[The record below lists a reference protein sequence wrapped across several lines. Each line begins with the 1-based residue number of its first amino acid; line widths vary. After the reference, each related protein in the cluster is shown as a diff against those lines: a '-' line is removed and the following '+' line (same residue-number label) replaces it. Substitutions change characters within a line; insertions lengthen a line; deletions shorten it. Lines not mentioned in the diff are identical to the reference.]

1 MTLGEVT
8 KEVLWIKNMISELHL
23 EVPLPVTIHE
33 DNNGCLNLSK
43 NPVHHSRDKHIDIR
57 HHFLEIIMCSVHVS
71 FLDLFRVSA

>member
-8 KEVLWIKNMISELHL
+8 KEVLWIKNTMSKLNL
-23 EVPLPVTIHE
+23 EVPLPMAIHE
-33 DNNGCLNLSK
+33 DNNGYLSLSK
-43 NPVHHSRDKHIDIR
+43 NLVHHSRDKHIDIR